1 MELNEHRKPSTHPGR
16 RRRALRLG
24 LLATA
29 SLTAIGAITGGAQAI
44 GYAASPVPGVGV
56 ASDSTYTLTNPGH
69 HDRFDDSFTVHQF
82 GPLFAASVRNQATAE
97 SAYCSADA
105 PCRSVSLSFQIDTMA
120 GTNIHLNAV
129 NLSDASNVHCD
140 GCQTVAGAYQF
151 VVSTPNPFTLSASAR
166 GQLAAIHHQL
176 DALSTS
182 TASATAIQEQA
193 DALAAEVT
201 AILKAAAAT
210 APTGPGV
217 NALTLLV
224 PNVTVHRMFQHN

>member
-1 MELNEHRKPSTHPGR
+1 MELNEHRKPGAHPGR
-16 RRRALRLG
+16 RRRVLRLG

-44 GYAASPVPGVGV
+44 GYAGSPVPGVGV
-56 ASDSTYTLTNPGH
+56 ASDSTFALSNPGH
-69 HDRFDDSFTVHQF
+69 HDRIDESFTVHQF

-120 GTNIHLNAV
+120 GTNIRLDTV
-129 NLSDASNVHCD
+129 NLSDAENDHCD

-151 VVSTPNPFTLSASAR
+151 VVSTPNPFTLSSSAQ
-166 GQLAAIHHQL
+166 GQLAAIHRQL
-176 DALSTS
+176 DALSKS
-182 TASATAIQEQA
+182 TASAAAIQEQA
-193 DALAAEVT
+193 DALAAQVT

-210 APTGPGV
+210 APPGPGV
-217 NALTLLV
+217 NGLTLLV
-224 PNVTVHRMFQHN
+224 PDVTVHKMFRHN